1 MDAARDVVPRKSVD
15 GTKANGS
22 ENPSISLVL
31 PAYNEQAVIEQAI
44 READEALSD
53 LTDDYEILVVDDG
66 STDQTR
72 AVAEQEAQ
80 RRPAVRVISFAE
92 NQGYGAA
99 LRTGFQAATK
109 EWIGFTDSDCQFDV
123 RELNRLTLLLEKH
136 DVACGY
142 RIDRQDSWLRCLYS
156 KVYNGLVS
164 LLLNTGVRDCDCALK
179 LFRRDVLES
188 LPLDTDGFLVNAEL
202 LTKARLTGKSVVE
215 VGVTHR
221 ERPRG
226 TSTVSVWHTIPVFQA
241 LIRFWWSAI
250 LFPASGNNEK
260 TADGY
265 WSRSRTATAAAALV
279 FLSVIMFFWNLSYPL
294 IEPDE
299 SRYAQIS
306 LEMVQS
312 GDYVVPRLHGK
323 AYLDKPPL
331 LYWATAAGLK
341 TFGINEVAARLPS
354 ALAAVLTIFATFWL
368 GRLLVGNRA
377 AFIAAIMLFLCLGFV
392 LSGRFLIMDG
402 LLALFTTVGILAS
415 CAAAR
420 AAPVRLH
427 WWLLAAAACALGI
440 LTKGPVAIVL
450 ILPPLIV
457 TLWMTRWYRN
467 LRVGHWVAFAA
478 TATLIAVPWFALIA
492 SREPDFLAY
501 FFWKHHVLRFVHA
514 FDHQEP
520 FWYYIPVLFVGMFP
534 SSLLLSPTV
543 IFLFSRSESIRHR
556 RTPEL
561 GAIIVGAFWVIVFF
575 SISSCKLPTY
585 ILPAVPLLCLVQ
597 ACAFEALVDHASPI
611 TYFRKLAV
619 HLPIWATGL
628 ALAIGIGFA
637 IADLWLRFEV
647 RSLWSLDTV
656 VILGAGAT
664 LTFMMF
670 WRQRKRQ
677 LRVAV
682 ENTTASAPLSLGAGQ
697 TRVHGARMSQH
708 ETRKP
713 FQFNSWAIASTV
725 SIVIMLF
732 GFQRFMP
739 ELARYRSINA
749 NAASMHVA
757 TGRMPLPVVYFDRRC
772 DAASFHMAS
781 QDFRHFEPD
790 QLAEFKRFL
799 LQHSHVVLVADRQRV
814 DELRAT
820 FGNAIDLTATN
831 RGLGRLYVLTSRPDI
846 LVSMRTAT
854 RLQ

>member
-1 MDAARDVVPRKSVD
+1 MDAARDIVPKEPVAR
-15 GTKANGS
+15 GTEANGP
-22 ENPSISLVL
+22 EEPSISLVL

-44 READEALSD
+44 READEALSE
-53 LTDDYEILVVDDG
+53 LTSNYEILVVDDG

-72 AVAEQEAQ
+72 AIAEREA
-80 RRPAVRVISFAE
+80 RSRPAVRVISFAE

-109 EWIGFTDSDCQFDV
+109 QWIGFTDSDCQFDV
-123 RELNRLTLLLEKH
+123 HELNRLTLLLEKH

-142 RIDRQDSWLRCLYS
+142 RIDRQDNWLRCLYS

-179 LFRRDVLES
+179 LFRRDVLKS
-188 LPLDTDGFLVNAEL
+188 LPPNTDGFLVNAEL
-202 LTKARLTGKSVVE
+202 LTRARLAGKSVVE

-250 LFPASGNNEK
+250 LFPASDADK
-260 TADGY
+260 RSADGH
-265 WSRSRTATAAAALV
+265 WSRGQTALAAGALV
-279 FLSVIMFFWNLSYPL
+279 VLSVIMFFSNLSYPL

-312 GDYVVPRLHGK
+312 GDYIVPHLHGA

-331 LYWATAAGLK
+331 LYWVTAAGLK
-341 TFGINEVAARLPS
+341 TFGTNEFAARLPS
-354 ALAAVLTIFATFWL
+354 AFAAALTILAPFWL
-368 GRLLVGNRA
+368 GRILVGNRA
-377 AFIAAIMLFLCLGFV
+377 AFLEAIMLFLCLGFV

-402 LLALFTTVGILAS
+402 LLALFTSVSILAS

-420 AAPVRLH
+420 AAPVRWH

-440 LTKGPVAIVL
+440 LTKGPVAVVL
-450 ILPPLIV
+450 VFPSLIV
-457 TLWMTRWYRN
+457 ILWATRWYKH
-467 LRVGHWVAFAA
+467 LHVGHWVAFGA
-478 TATLIAVPWFALIA
+478 TVVIIALPWFALIA

-543 IFLFSRSESIRHR
+543 IFLFSRSESIRR
-556 RTPEL
+556 LRTPEL
-561 GAIIVGAFWVIVFF
+561 GAIIVGAFWIVVFF
-575 SISSCKLPTY
+575 SLSSCKLPTY
-585 ILPAVPLLCLVQ
+585 ILPAIPLLCLIQ
-597 ACAFEALVDHASPI
+597 ACAFEALVDQASPI
-611 TYFRKLAV
+611 AYFRKLAV
-619 HLPIWATGL
+619 HLPVWATGL
-628 ALAIGIGFA
+628 ALVIGIGFA
-637 IADLWLRFEV
+637 IADLWLQFGG
-647 RSLWSLDTV
+647 RSFWSLDTV
-656 VILGAGAT
+656 VILCAGAT
-664 LTFMMF
+664 LAFMVF
-670 WRQRKRQ
+670 GRRQQQIQ
-677 LRVAV
+677 L
-682 ENTTASAPLSLGAGQ
+682 
-697 TRVHGARMSQH
+697 
-708 ETRKP
+708 
-713 FQFNSWAIASTV
+713 NSWAIASAV

-749 NAASMHVA
+749 NAADLHVA
-757 TGRMPLPVVYFDRRC
+757 TSKDPLPVVYFDRRC
-772 DAASFHMAS
+772 DAATFHMAS
-781 QDFRHFEPD
+781 QDFRHFNSE

-799 LQHSHVVLVADRQRV
+799 LQHSQVVLVADRQRV
-814 DELRAT
+814 AELRET
-820 FGNAIDLTATN
+820 FGDAIDLKATD
-831 RGLGRLYVLTSRPDI
+831 RGLGRLYVLTSRPDV
-846 LVSMRTAT
+846 LVSMRAGN